1 MTTNRNQTD
10 PADPRRAHLEVP
22 DAEAEERLSEHMLED
37 TPEGRGPSKKIV
49 RSELPIVFILAALA
63 FVGLVAITLASR
75 PSYSTVL
82 TIAII
87 GLAYVV
93 ASPVL
98 IAFMLRK
105 RDEVKAHERAHE
117 MVEGT
122 SNHRGRIRRRAFY
135 WSDSST

>member
-1 MTTNRNQTD
+1 MTTNPSRTG
-10 PADPRRAHLEVP
+10 PADPRRARLEVP
-22 DAEAEERLSEHMLED
+22 DVETVQKVSESMLEN
-37 TPEGRGPSKKIV
+37 TPEGRGPSKKII
-49 RSELPIVFILAALA
+49 RSELPVVFILAALA

-93 ASPVL
+93 ATPVL
-98 IAFMLRK
+98 IAFLFRK

-117 MVEGT
+117 IVEGS

-135 WSDSST
+135 WSDTST